1 MAPDPE
7 LLRYLPGFTQEVDQ
21 IHQRCTQ
28 DLIALE
34 QAAPEARPPL
44 VTRIARGL
52 HTIKGSAGT
61 LGLAEVAKIAHALE
75 TLLAPARKGGALP
88 EKAGD
93 LVLRGLDL
101 VRELIRDAA
110 GGGGGAGAQAA
121 AELLSALE
129 APAQVAPAL
138 DLVCEAP
145 PPPTPSPAPA
155 PEVETADIQM
165 RVTTGQV
172 AQFLRELERLREL
185 RLGLEGRRREID
197 LDLSRREAQADAVR
211 LRTSLQRLGLCFTRH
226 AEEAGDILESMESS
240 LKAVSTLPIRVV
252 VEPMQ
257 RSVRDLCKQL
267 GKEARLSMVGGEISV
282 DKGVLEALRGPLVHL
297 VRNAVD
303 HGLERPHVRERKG
316 KHRAGLIVIRAAQRG
331 NMLALEVSDDGA
343 GIDAE
348 RVRAAALRQGTLS
361 GPELQAMAPEAV
373 LQLIFLPGLSTR
385 EQVTDISGRGVGL
398 DVVMSEVRRLRG
410 QVEVRSSRGGGTR
423 FLLTLPIGY
432 GSSPLLMVRCGEL
445 RAALPS
451 VNVET
456 LMRGRP
462 ELIQRAAG
470 GTDLRYRDEL
480 VPLEDL
486 GAVLGLREPL
496 PPERSQPVMVVHAQ
510 GRRRAFLVDEI
521 EGERDLLIRPLP
533 PLLSG
538 LPHYEGAITTT
549 DGGLAM
555 VLRSDWLVSRA
566 GTSAQAARPRALV
579 VDDSLT
585 ARALHRNVLEA
596 GGYLVHAA
604 ASGEEALGL
613 LAGARYDVIIC
624 DIGME
629 PMDGLTFTATVRA
642 LPGSQGTP
650 VVLVT
655 GQEGEEVRARGAA
668 AGADG
673 YVSKR
678 DCSAGR
684 LLAEVS
690 AVLSRR
696 GAPRR
701 NAA

>member
-61 LGLAEVAKIAHALE
+61 LGLAEAAKIAHALE
-75 TLLAPARKGGALP
+75 TLLAPAKKGGALP

-129 APAQVAPAL
+129 EPAQVAPAAPAL

-155 PEVETADIQM
+155 PAAETADIQM

-211 LRTSLQRLGLCFTRH
+211 LRTSLQRLALCFTRH

-316 KHRAGLIVIRAAQRG
+316 KHRAGLIVIRAAQHG

-348 RVRAAALRQGTLS
+348 RVRAAALKQGTLS
-361 GPELQAMAPEAV
+361 APELQAMAPEAV

-462 ELIQRAAG
+462 ELIQRTAG

-538 LPHYEGAITTT
+538 LPHYEGAITTA
-549 DGGLAM
+549 DGG
-555 VLRSDWLVSRA
+555 
-566 GTSAQAARPRALV
+566 
-579 VDDSLT
+579 
-585 ARALHRNVLEA
+585 
-596 GGYLVHAA
+596 
-604 ASGEEALGL
+604 
-613 LAGARYDVIIC
+613 
-624 DIGME
+624 
-629 PMDGLTFTATVRA
+629 
-642 LPGSQGTP
+642 
-650 VVLVT
+650 
-655 GQEGEEVRARGAA
+655 
-668 AGADG
+668 
-673 YVSKR
+673 
-678 DCSAGR
+678 
-684 LLAEVS
+684 
-690 AVLSRR
+690 
-696 GAPRR
+696 
-701 NAA
+701 